1 MTSTILEDS
10 ISRYVTRRIH
20 DHANWYQHKSLL
32 ATPFEL
38 KASDEATFY
47 VIHEALLQLISSGHT
62 VLKLDNQSADTLGI
76 ASLQSWQSLCLEPI
90 LVQIN
95 QYLDTPFGFDTVF
108 DQMNALL
115 DDTQALP
122 SWTIQQVN
130 TLIAQ
135 LKAQPKV
142 ISDGQIAQ
150 VRERFLWVLRA
161 YYVMQKI
168 AGGNL
173 MTWAQRLPK
182 AFFTPSN
189 IDGGH
194 YDGEHI
200 APIRYSISADAVY
213 LWTQRAYRAES
224 QLMAH
229 IHRLSRAL
237 VQPFGTDDIPAG
249 LNAEQAVAVKL
260 VATHAF
266 GLITGGPGTGK
277 TYTVAQIVLAL
288 MRDLQGE
295 MPSLALA
302 APTGKA
308 AQRMSES
315 LQNSLHKSLPDKHN
329 LSLPEPKTIHRLLGM
344 GNRGKPRYDANN
356 PLPYQMIIIDEASML
371 GTELACQLLAA
382 IATGTRVILLGD
394 ANQLAAVDA
403 GAVLADLCRM
413 PSLSPYRVNLVESQ
427 RFDDESS
434 VGQLAKFVQLADDDT
449 DFAEFDALVQRFDG
463 LHFYPLQAQ
472 QITACYDGLVADF
485 MPYFELTK
493 QYQYRFATMDTDAQA
508 QAVSDIFKTLNNYR
522 ILCASHMGACG
533 DDAINAHLSKM
544 HRKHLHTPPSN
555 SPWYHGRVVMV
566 TQNRYDLGLFN
577 GDIGVCLWG
586 ADGLTVYFEGDS
598 VRMLSAEVLD
608 EHTITTAYAI
618 TVHKSQGSE
627 WEKIAIVF
635 DDTNARLLS
644 KELIYTAIT
653 RAKSQVVIYS
663 TEPAI
668 TLAMTTP
675 TVRQT
680 GLAVVDFAVAG

>member
-90 LVQIN
+90 LLQIN
-95 QYLDTPFGFDTVF
+95 QYLDAPFGFDTVF

-115 DDTQALP
+115 DDAQALP
-122 SWTIQQVN
+122 SWTIQQTN

-150 VRERFLWVLRA
+150 VRERFLWALRA

-189 IDGGH
+189 IDG
-194 YDGEHI
+194 EHI
-200 APIRYSISADAVY
+200 APIRYSMSADAVY

-249 LNAEQAVAVKL
+249 LNAEQAAAVKL

-315 LQNSLHKSLPDKHN
+315 LQNSLKSAGGLN
-329 LSLPEPKTIHRLLGM
+329 LPEPKTIHRLLGM
-344 GNRGKPRYDANN
+344 GNRGRPRYDVNN

-413 PSLSPYRVNLVESQ
+413 PSLSPYRVNLVESK
-427 RFDDESS
+427 RFNDKSA

-449 DFAEFDALVQRFDG
+449 DFAEFDALIQRFDE

-472 QITACYDGLVADF
+472 QITACYDSLVADF

-493 QYQYRFATMDTDAQA
+493 QYQYRFAMMDTDAQA
-508 QAVSDIFKTLNNYR
+508 QVVRDIFKTLNNYR

-533 DDAINAHLSKM
+533 DDVINAHLSKT

-598 VRMLSAEVLD
+598 VRKLSAEVLD

-635 DDTNARLLS
+635 DETNARLLS

-663 TEPAI
+663 TKSAI

-680 GLAVVDFAVAG
+680 GLAVVDFTVVG

>member
-62 VLKLDNQSADTLGI
+62 VLKLDNQSTDTLGI
-76 ASLQSWQSLCLEPI
+76 TSLQSWQSLCLEPI
-90 LVQIN
+90 LMQIN

-115 DDTQALP
+115 DDAQALL
-122 SWTIQQVN
+122 SWTIQQTN

-173 MTWAQRLPK
+173 MTWAQCLPK
-182 AFFTPSN
+182 VFFTPSSM
-189 IDGGH
+189 DGER

-200 APIRYSISADAVY
+200 APIRYSMSTDAVY

-237 VQPFGTDDIPAG
+237 VQPFGTAG
-249 LNAEQAVAVKL
+249 ISSELNAEQAAAVKL

-413 PSLSPYRVNLVESQ
+413 PSLSPYRVNLVESK
-427 RFDDESS
+427 RFDGKSA
-434 VGQLAKFVQLADDDT
+434 VGQLAKLVQLADDDT
-449 DFAEFDALVQRFDG
+449 DFTEFDALVQRFNQ

-472 QITACYDGLVADF
+472 QIMACYDGLVADF

-533 DDAINAHLSKM
+533 DDAINTHLSKT

-598 VRMLSAEVLD
+598 ARKLSAEMLD

-635 DDTNARLLS
+635 DETNARLLS

-663 TEPAI
+663 TKPAI

-680 GLAVVDFAVAG
+680 GLAVVDFAG

>member
-1 MTSTILEDS
+1 MAISSLEDS

-20 DHANWYQHKSLL
+20 DHAKWYQHKSLL

-38 KASDEATFY
+38 KSSDEATFY
-47 VIHEALLQLISSGHT
+47 VIHEALLQHILSGHT
-62 VLKLDNQSADTLGI
+62 VLKLDNQTTDTLGI
-76 ASLQSWQSLCLEPI
+76 SAIQPWQSLCLEPI
-90 LVQIN
+90 LTQIN
-95 QYLDTPFGFDTVF
+95 QHLDTPFAFDAIF
-108 DQMNALL
+108 EQMNALL
-115 DDTQALP
+115 DDAQALS
-122 SWTIQQVN
+122 SWIIQQVN
-130 TLIAQ
+130 VLNAQ

-142 ISDGQIAQ
+142 ISDGQITQ
-150 VRERFLWVLRA
+150 VRERLLWVLRA

-168 AGGNL
+168 AGGSL
-173 MTWAQRLPK
+173 MTWAQRLPM
-182 AFFTPSN
+182 AFFTPS
-189 IDGGH
+189 H
-194 YDGEHI
+194 TDGECHDSGHI
-200 APIRYSISADAVY
+200 APIRYRISTDAVY
-213 LWTQRAYRAES
+213 LWTHRAYRAES

-229 IHRLSRAL
+229 IHRLSHAT
-237 VQPFGTDDIPAG
+237 VQPIGTADISDT
-249 LNAEQAVAVKL
+249 LNAEQAAAVQL
-260 VATHAF
+260 VAHHAF

-315 LQNSLHKSLPDKHN
+315 LQKSLNTADGLN
-329 LSLPEPKTIHRLLGM
+329 LPEPKTIHRLLGM

-394 ANQLAAVDA
+394 AKQLAAVDA

-413 PSLSPYRVNLVESQ
+413 PSLSPYRVNLVESK
-427 RFDDESS
+427 RFDDKSA
-434 VGQLAKFVQLADDDT
+434 VGQLAKLVQSADDDI
-449 DFAEFDALVQRFDG
+449 DFARFESLIQRFEQ
-463 LHFYPLQAQ
+463 LQFYPLQAQ
-472 QITACYDGLVADF
+472 QMTTCYDGLVADF

-493 QYQYRFATMDTDAQA
+493 QYQYRFAAMDAVSQA
-508 QAVSDIFKTLNNYR
+508 QAVGDIFKTLNNYR
-522 ILCASHMGACG
+522 ILCASHIGACG
-533 DDAINAHLSKM
+533 DDAINAYLSKM

-586 ADGLTVYFEGDS
+586 ADGLTVYFEGDG

-635 DDTNARLLS
+635 DETNARLLS

-663 TEPAI
+663 TKPAI
-668 TLAMTTP
+668 LLAMTTP

-680 GLAVVDFAVAG
+680 GLAVVDFAVTG

>member
-1 MTSTILEDS
+1 MASTILEDS

-90 LVQIN
+90 LLQIN

-108 DQMNALL
+108 DQMNVLL
-115 DDTQALP
+115 DDAQALP

-130 TLIAQ
+130 ALITQ

-142 ISDGQIAQ
+142 ISDGQITQ

-189 IDGGH
+189 IDGKR

-200 APIRYSISADAVY
+200 APIRYSMSADAVY

-237 VQPFGTDDIPAG
+237 VQPFGTDDIPEG
-249 LNAEQAVAVKL
+249 LNAEQAAAVKL

-413 PSLSPYRVNLVESQ
+413 PSLSPYRVNLVVSQ
-427 RFDDESS
+427 RFDDKSA
-434 VGQLAKFVQLADDDT
+434 VGQLAKLVQSADDDT
-449 DFAEFDALVQRFDG
+449 DFAEFDALVQRFNQ

-508 QAVSDIFKTLNNYR
+508 QAVSDIFETLNNYR

-533 DDAINAHLSKM
+533 DDAINTHLSKT

-598 VRMLSAEVLD
+598 VRKLSAEVLD

-635 DDTNARLLS
+635 DETNARLLS

-663 TEPAI
+663 TKPAI

-680 GLAVVDFAVAG
+680 GLAVVDFAVMG